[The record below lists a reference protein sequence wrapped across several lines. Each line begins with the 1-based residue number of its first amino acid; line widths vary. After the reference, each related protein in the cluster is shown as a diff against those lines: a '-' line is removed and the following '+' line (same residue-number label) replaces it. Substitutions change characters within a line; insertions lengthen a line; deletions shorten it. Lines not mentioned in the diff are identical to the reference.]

1 VATPRVANDLD
12 GDIGLDVKYGITQN
26 LTADFTYNTDFA
38 QVEADEQQ
46 VNLTRFSLFF
56 PEKREFFLENQGLFN
71 FGGVNSNQANNTDAP
86 VLFYSRRIGL
96 EQNRIVPITAGG
108 RLTGRMGRFT
118 VGLLDMQTDDVGSA
132 GIRSTNFAVARLRR
146 DVLRRSAIGV
156 LATRRAV
163 GDGGG
168 SAETFGVD
176 GTFAFFTYLTINT
189 YWAKTQTPGIEGD
202 DTSYRGQFNYNGD
215 RYGLQGERL
224 VIGDNFIPA
233 VGFQRRD
240 NFRKSRFQLRFS
252 PRPATRFRGVRKF
265 TYQASGEYFVNGAG
279 QKETRQLAGEF
290 HIEFQSSD
298 RIEFSL
304 EDNFELLVEPFHI
317 ATDVTVPPGEYTL
330 RTFRTD
336 VIVGQQRLASGT
348 LFAQYGPFYD
358 GTRTSFGYSSARVK
372 FFPQFA
378 VEPGISVNRV
388 RLPYGDFT
396 TQLFSARVTYTVTPM
411 MFVSSLVQFNSSNNS
426 LSANVRFRWEYLP
439 GSELFVVYNEGRDTT
454 TSGYPDMLN
463 RSFVV
468 KVNRLLRF

>member
-1 VATPRVANDLD
+1 VAD
-12 GDIGLDVKYGITQN
+12 
-26 LTADFTYNTDFA
+26 
-38 QVEADEQQ
+38 
-46 VNLTRFSLFF
+46 
-56 PEKREFFLENQGLFN
+56 
-71 FGGVNSNQANNTDAP
+71 
-86 VLFYSRRIGL
+86 
-96 EQNRIVPITAGG
+96 
-108 RLTGRMGRFT
+108 
-118 VGLLDMQTDDVGSA
+118 
-132 GIRSTNFAVARLRR
+132 
-146 DVLRRSAIGV
+146 
-156 LATRRAV
+156 
-163 GDGGG
+163 GG
-168 SAETFGVD
+168 SADTFGVD

-189 YWAKTQTPGIEGD
+189 YWAKTQTPGIDRD
-202 DTSYRGQFNYNGD
+202 DTSYRAQFNYNGD

-224 VIGDNFIPA
+224 VIGDNFVPA
-233 VGFQRRD
+233 VGFLRRD
-240 NFRKSRFQLRFS
+240 DFRKSRLQLRFS
-252 PRPATRFRGVRKF
+252 PRPMRRFRRVRKF
-265 TYQASGEYFVNGAG
+265 TYQTSGEYFVNGAG

-304 EDNFELLVEPFHI
+304 EDNFELLVDPFPI
-317 ATDVTVPPGEYTL
+317 ASDVTVPPGEYTL

-336 VIVGQQRLASGT
+336 VIIGQQRRASGT
-348 LFAQYGPFYD
+348 VFAQYGPFYD

-372 FFPQFA
+372 FSPQFS

-411 MFVSSLVQFNSSNNS
+411 MFVSSLVQFNSSNSS

-454 TSGYPDMLN
+454 SSGYPDLQN